1 MMLCLQPILRGG
13 LVIAVALVF
22 GCVDSQEPEKKEKA
36 VSSPETGLVHVASAH
51 SAAET
56 VQRFEKILQ
65 EKKVEIFAKVD
76 HAAGAK
82 KADMPLRPTTVILFG
97 NPQVGTPLMQSKQT
111 AGIDLPLKALI
122 WEDEAGKVWLT
133 YNRADYVAKRHG
145 VSDREDTVKAMNGAL
160 EALARA
166 ATAK

>member
-1 MMLCLQPILRGG
+1 
-13 LVIAVALVF
+13 
-22 GCVDSQEPEKKEKA
+22 
-36 VSSPETGLVHVASAH
+36 VSSPETGLVHVASSH

-82 KADMPLRPTTVILFG
+82 TAGMTLRPTTVILFG

-122 WEDEAGKVWLT
+122 WEDGAGKVWLT

-145 VSDREDTVKAMNGAL
+145 IGDTEDTVKGMNGAL

-166 ATAK
+166 ATAP